1 MPKVFDRN
9 NVILLRI
16 DEADLNSFLIDMD
29 IGDDGAS
36 RYMLEEFAKS
46 LDYILEK
53 YDQNLTKNEK

>member
-29 IGDDGAS
+29 IGMMEPVG
-36 RYMLEEFAKS
+36 
-46 LDYILEK
+46 
-53 YDQNLTKNEK
+53 TC